1 MDARVSGEAGEVQD
15 PQKGNGSNRNGHDP
29 DGVAGFS
36 RPANR
41 LLGFW
46 VVLVSVL
53 GPGVGVCPP
62 ETPLE
67 ERRRRHTGA
76 ATAPIRWGTG
86 SMAVRRPPAAEAP
99 SAGGFD
105 RPPTAA
111 TRPMASPASA
121 VPFEWVLAG
130 GVEAAVV
137 GRVVDG

>member
-86 SMAVRRPPAAEAP
+86 SMAVRRQRRTLPLGARPAADSGYP
-99 SAGGFD
+99 PDGLTSLGG
-105 RPPTAA
+105 
-111 TRPMASPASA
+111 SI
-121 VPFEWVLAG
+121 
-130 GVEAAVV
+130 
-137 GRVVDG
+137 